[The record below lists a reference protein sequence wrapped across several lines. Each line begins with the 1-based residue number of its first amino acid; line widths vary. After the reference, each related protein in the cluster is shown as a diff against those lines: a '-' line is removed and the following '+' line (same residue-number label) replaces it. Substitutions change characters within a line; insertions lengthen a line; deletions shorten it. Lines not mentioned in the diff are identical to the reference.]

1 MPRRTAPAAAAIL
14 LLISVG
20 LLPAQVQLER
30 AYSADDPYGLKIWGM
45 PKANRKY
52 PLADL
57 PPGTEVPSEYTP
69 CGNGVYHMK
78 EKVRGVNVTAVMVH
92 YQAEG
97 DWVFTGDPP
106 DPATT
111 KWRVG
116 FKSYVPPGWVALTFT
131 LHRDA
136 LSLQPVRLIRVFPK
150 RALPET
156 TPQWSSLRGEG
167 IFIRLDR
174 SWVDKEPYLTW
185 EVLPESQLSHL
196 IFRIRLP
203 KATKACLESKN

>member
-1 MPRRTAPAAAAIL
+1 MPRLTAPATGAIL
-14 LLISVG
+14 LLICVR
-20 LLPAQVQLER
+20 LVPAHVQLER

-57 PPGTEVPSEYTP
+57 PVGTEVPSEYTP
-69 CGNGVYHMK
+69 CGSGVYYMK

-97 DWVFTGDPP
+97 DWFLTGDPP
-106 DPATT
+106 DPAKT

-116 FKSYVPPGWVALTFT
+116 FESYVPPGWVALTFT

-136 LSLQPVRLIRVFPK
+136 LSLQEIRMIRVFSK
-150 RALPET
+150 RPLPQT
-156 TPQWSSLRGEG
+156 TPQWRSLRGEG
-167 IFIRLDR
+167 IGIRLDR
-174 SWVDKEPYLTW
+174 SWVDKDPYLTW

-203 KATKACLESKN
+203 KSTKACLESKK